1 MISVGVRRGVVPK
14 SFVEPLGVPPM
25 DLVHGRELD
34 LCYPGPG
41 LGVDQ
46 LRLIQ
51 TVYALDECIVVGI
64 ANRSGRGGDA
74 MAGKQVTC
82 VQLVH

>member
-34 LCYPGPG
+34 LCYSCPGR
-41 LGVDQ
+41 GVDQ
-46 LRLIQ
+46 LSLI
-51 TVYALDECIVVGI
+51 
-64 ANRSGRGGDA
+64 
-74 MAGKQVTC
+74 
-82 VQLVH
+82 